1 MLFFFNAPA
10 TTEIYTLS
18 LHDALP
24 ISRGGKHAKGVPLF
38 TYLYNEYIPEYTPS
52 VSPSQGQEQ
61 IFGLG
66 TLLVC
71 GLPPV
76 YNAGELQRDTGLAE
90 QNTIDG
96 IMAIFNSPG
105 CRYLTMGKMLHPL
118 KLDIPIKE
126 MEFKKWNR
134 RDEKVVSGKSFKFPV
149 ILHNVFANTYGKE
162 VGAVFFNW
170 TEETQKVE
178 VPLSLFPLPKGTYD
192 VWKYGKDGNTEKPLL
207 AQTSLG
213 QTVSI

>member
-1 MLFFFNAPA
+1 MFIFFFCFFVVFVFFFFSSRRRH
-10 TTEIYTLS
+10 TRYISVTGVQTC
-18 LHDALP
+18 ALP
-24 ISRGGKHAKGVPLF
+24 I
-38 TYLYNEYIPEYTPS
+38 
-52 VSPSQGQEQ
+52 
-61 IFGLG
+61 
-66 TLLVC
+66 
-71 GLPPV
+71 
-76 YNAGELQRDTGLAE
+76 
-90 QNTIDG
+90 
-96 IMAIFNSPG
+96 
-105 CRYLTMGKMLHPL
+105 LTMGKMLHPL

-213 QTVSI
+213 QTVSIELGYGESVFILVLPAKKK